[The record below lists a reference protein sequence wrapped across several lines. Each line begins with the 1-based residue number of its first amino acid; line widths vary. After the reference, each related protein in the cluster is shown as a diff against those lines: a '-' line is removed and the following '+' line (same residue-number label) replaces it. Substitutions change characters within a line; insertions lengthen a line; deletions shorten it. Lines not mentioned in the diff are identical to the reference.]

1 MSRPGVYRDT
11 WFWNAGLASYWF
23 ASTFKWTILLSSII
37 PGQVKSIVP
46 AGTENS
52 AWGQVFAIGAL
63 WAIIGPALFGHLSDK
78 LGRRKPFI
86 AAGSALTVMGLAVMA
101 DASTMGMLIVGYLL
115 LQISDD
121 VGTGPYGGVIPAV
134 VPEDRR
140 GFASSVMSQM
150 QLGAQIGSALTGIVL
165 HDPRFVYLTV
175 GLVNVICAVL
185 TITVMRPI
193 EESKPAART
202 VAAPRESFAEAWLKP
217 WKSPDFRWV
226 WITRFL
232 AVTGLTLILN
242 YLRFYFEDTYL
253 QDAQGRLFMFGRPY
267 LTGEKSVP
275 AVLLFIAIFG
285 AVGAVLSSRRID
297 QWGRKRVVRGAA
309 LVVIGCLVAFAV
321 VRDIGHALLISPFFG
336 FGFGSYLA
344 AEWAM
349 AIDVAPDP
357 ETLGKDMGLWSSS
370 QPTAQFLVGNV
381 GWVIDAANRARPD
394 SGYMAMIAIAIV
406 CFLIGRYCVGKLQ
419 KSS

>member
-1 MSRPGVYRDT
+1 MSRPGVYRDS

-23 ASTFKWTILLSSII
+23 ASTFKWSILLASII
-37 PGQVKSIVP
+37 PGQVKAIVP

-52 AWGQVFAIGAL
+52 SWGQVFAIGAL
-63 WAIIGPALFGHLSDK
+63 WAIIGPALFGHLSDR

-86 AAGSALTVMGLAVMA
+86 AAGSALTVIGLAVMA
-101 DASTMGMLIVGYLL
+101 DASTLGMLIVGYLL

-121 VGTGPYGGVIPAV
+121 VGTGPYGGVIPTV

-140 GFASSVMSQM
+140 GFASSVMSQL
-150 QLGAQIGSALTGIVL
+150 QLSAQILSAVTGLIL
-165 HDPRFVYLTV
+165 KDPRFVYLAV
-175 GLVNVICAVL
+175 GLVNVTCAVITL
-185 TITVMRPI
+185 TVMRPI
-193 EESKPAART
+193 QESKPEEKPDQ
-202 VAAPRESFAEAWLKP
+202 PRETFAEGWVKP

-232 AVTGLTLILN
+232 AVAGLTLILN
-242 YLRFYFEDTYL
+242 YLRFYFEATYN
-253 QDAQGRLFMFGRPY
+253 QDAQGRLFMFGQPKF
-267 LTGEKSVP
+267 TGNESVM
-275 AVLLFIAIFG
+275 VVILFIAVFG
-285 AVGAVLSSRRID
+285 AIGAVLSARRID
-297 QWGRKRVVRGAA
+297 KWGRKRVVRGAA
-309 LVVIGCLVAFAV
+309 LIVIGCLAAFAV
-321 VRDIGHALLISPFFG
+321 VRDIGHALLFAPIFG
-336 FGFGSYLA
+336 IGYGSYLA

-406 CFLIGRYCVGKLQ
+406 CFLIGRHCVGQ
-419 KSS
+419 IQGSS